1 MPSLRAHRYIDYL
14 YLNKSYWKIHRA
26 MDKPVKYLG
35 RSHRVLFHDVISAVA
50 IARYFY
56 PGDPDAETAAL
67 LHIEFDTLCTADPDF
82 KRELERNAKLFKAP
96 SGKKRRTVSRV
107 TSDCVLKIDRCP
119 CFIYRA
125 ALFLNP
131 SKARAMCPRRRYP

>member
-1 MPSLRAHRYIDYL
+1 MPSLGAHRYIDYL

-67 LHIEFDTLCTADPDF
+67 LHIEFDTLCTADIFPTVISPGCSPLIHLRYSSSF
-82 KRELERNAKLFKAP
+82 RALKLTWFPISGLTALAP
-96 SGKKRRTVSRV
+96 LV
-107 TSDCVLKIDRCP
+107 T
-119 CFIYRA
+119 
-125 ALFLNP
+125 
-131 SKARAMCPRRRYP
+131 ARW